1 MPARGRASILPQRM
15 EHQNAMA
22 INYGVTVVT
31 DGVNKL
37 TDGIGCTHLFQKKLE
52 FQGIKLN

>member
-1 MPARGRASILPQRM
+1 M
-15 EHQNAMA
+15 MA

-37 TDGIGCTHLFQKKLE
+37 TDRIGRTHLFQN
-52 FQGIKLN
+52 FWNFMASN